1 MNRRTRS
8 RKRSPHLLHQRSVHG
23 EGLAMDSSGMTRGG
37 MGDVNNPAL
46 AKALFYCG
54 GLAPFCLF
62 SASSRA

>member
-1 MNRRTRS
+1 
-8 RKRSPHLLHQRSVHG
+8 
-23 EGLAMDSSGMTRGG
+23 MDSSGMTRGG